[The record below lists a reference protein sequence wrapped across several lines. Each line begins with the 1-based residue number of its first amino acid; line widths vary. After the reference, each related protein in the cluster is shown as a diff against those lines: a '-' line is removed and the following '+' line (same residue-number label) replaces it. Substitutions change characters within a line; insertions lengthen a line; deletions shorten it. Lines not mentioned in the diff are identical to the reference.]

1 MNSTNIKTF
10 YQGQVIFREEQESG
24 IAYMIRKGSVNIYK
38 VMNNKKVILDHLGEG
53 EIFGEMGVI
62 NPGRRTANAEA
73 AEFCELLVLTNQ
85 VLYGLLKQCPKTIQ
99 FLTKALIRRLKRTT
113 AMIPEGTHQS
123 TFLSI
128 CRLLE
133 MAWSVHS
140 LLPPE
145 ERKKDPNHDLGLNY
159 FQFVRKVKSIIL
171 VAEMEIDAALE
182 RLAKLKVVEINSL
195 RSAKIT
201 FPERFIKIM
210 DPATFA
216 EVCLNLYKELQRSDF
231 TLRVEMEHLDVYD
244 FAEAVGTTPQ
254 LLYQKMAAGEIPEGL
269 FFFHR
274 SRGLDWAA
282 KQDKDFFRSVAR
294 KRKKPEE
301 LRDIVDVLYVD
312 NATLKTAFERLG
324 YYKLGVL
331 VALAPTDEV
340 RERILGNLARKIAQV
355 VEGEARSKE
364 AVDDAEAADVVEEL
378 FETVR
383 EIKGANAGKG
393 GGTK

>member
-24 IAYMIRKGSVNIYK
+24 VAYMIRKGSVNIYR

-62 NPGRRTANAEA
+62 NPARRTANAEA

-113 AMIPEGTHQS
+113 AMIPEGSHQN
-123 TFLSI
+123 TFLSV

-133 MAWSVHS
+133 MSWTIHA
-140 LLPPE
+140 LQPPE
-145 ERKKDPNHDLGLNY
+145 ERKKDPNFEMGLNY

-171 VAEMEIDAALE
+171 AAELEIEAVLD
-182 RLAKLKVVEINSL
+182 RLAKLKVIEVAALKS
-195 RSAKIT
+195 SKVT
-201 FPERFIKIM
+201 FPERFIKLA
-210 DPATFA
+210 DPASFA
-216 EVCLNLYKELQRSDF
+216 EVSLNLYKELQRSDF
-231 TLRVEMEHLDVYD
+231 SLQVEMEYLDLFD
-244 FAEAVGTTPQ
+244 FAEAVGAKPET
-254 LLYQKMAAGEIPEGL
+254 LYQKMAAGEIPEAF

-274 SRGLDWAA
+274 SRALDWAG
-282 KQDKDFFRSVAR
+282 KQEKDFFQSVAR

-301 LRDIVDVLYVD
+301 LTRITDVLFVD
-312 NATLKTAFERLG
+312 NATLKAAFERLG

-331 VALAPTDEV
+331 TALAPTDEV
-340 RERILGNLARKIAQV
+340 KERILGNLARKIAQV
-355 VEGEARSKE
+355 VEGEARSK
-364 AVDDAEAADVVEEL
+364 ATVDQAEADDVVEEL

-383 EIKGANAGKG
+383 EIKGAGRSESK
-393 GGTK
+393 

>member
-10 YQGQVIFREEQESG
+10 YQGQVIFREEQESNV
-24 IAYMIRKGSVNIYK
+24 AYMIRKGSVNIYK
-38 VMNNKKVILDHLGEG
+38 VMHNKKVILDHLGEG

-85 VLYGLLKQCPKTIQ
+85 VLYGLLKQCPKTVQ

-123 TFLSI
+123 TFLSV

-140 LLPPE
+140 LQPHE
-145 ERKKDPNHDLGLNY
+145 ERKKDPNFELGLNY

-171 VAEMEIDAALE
+171 VSEMEIDSVLE
-182 RLAKLKVVEINSL
+182 RLAKIKVIEITSLK
-195 RSAKIT
+195 SAKVT
-201 FPERFIKIM
+201 FPERFIRIA
-210 DPATFA
+210 DPGTFG
-216 EVCLNLYKELQRSDF
+216 EVSANLYKELQNSDF
-231 TLRVEMEHLDVYD
+231 SLRVEMEYVDLFD
-244 FAEAVGTTPQ
+244 FAEAVAAKPDV
-254 LLYQKMAAGEIPEGL
+254 LYQKMAAGEIPEGL

-274 SRGLDWAA
+274 ARSLEWAG
-282 KQDKDFFRSVAR
+282 KQEKDFFQGITR

-301 LRDIVDVLYVD
+301 LRVISDLLFVD
-312 NATLKTAFERLG
+312 NATLKAAFDKLG

-331 VALAPTDEV
+331 TALAPGDEV
-340 RERILGNLARKIAQV
+340 KNRILGNLAKKIAQI
-355 VEGEARSKE
+355 VEAEARGKE
-364 AVDDAEAADVVEEL
+364 SVDPAEAEDVVEEL

-383 EIKGANAGKG
+383 ELKGANAPRNG
-393 GGTK
+393 GAK